1 MAFEGREYRCKD
13 GNRFAFP
20 RLNLLI
26 LPLREIPINA
36 TFCDDHRP
44 NEKLF
49 RQSEHFV
56 TSVVPWTICCNVN
69 SPYCKIHRLVNVR
82 CNIFSC

>member
-13 GNRFAFP
+13 GNKFAFP

-26 LPLREIPINA
+26 LPLRDIPINA
-36 TFCDDHRP
+36 TFCDGHRP

-56 TSVVPWTICCNVN
+56 TSVVPWTKYYYVN
-69 SPYCKIHRLVNVR
+69 SPYCKKHGLLRV
-82 CNIFSC
+82 